1 MAKAKRKRRAKAP
14 SQPAPPGPEQ
24 RPREP
29 EAENESVQDPLEDWP
44 DDDEDRWLRE
54 RSGEDV
60 EKPQD

>member
-14 SQPAPPGPEQ
+14 SQPTPPQPRE

-29 EAENESVQDPLEDWP
+29 EENGSVQDPLEDWP
-44 DDDEDRWLRE
+44 DEDEARWLRD
-54 RSGEDV
+54 RSAEDI